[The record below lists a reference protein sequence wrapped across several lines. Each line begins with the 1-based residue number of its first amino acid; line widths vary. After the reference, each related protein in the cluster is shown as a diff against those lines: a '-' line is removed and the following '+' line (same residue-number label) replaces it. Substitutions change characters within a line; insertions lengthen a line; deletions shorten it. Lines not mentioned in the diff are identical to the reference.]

1 MDTAKL
7 KRLLVGLAML
17 FVIAQ
22 IVQPK
27 RTNPPVIPSRT
38 LQAHID
44 VPQPVQAI
52 LSRACNDCHSNLT
65 VWPRYSHV
73 APISWVVI
81 DDVNEARRH
90 MNFSDWEQQNPKQ
103 QSDSLKAMCKDV
115 RDVKMPLVS
124 YRLLH
129 PNARLSQ
136 TDIDTLCSWTET
148 ALSKSR

>member
-7 KRLLVGLAML
+7 KRLLAGLAIL

-27 RTNPPVIPSRT
+27 RTNPPIIPSRT
-38 LQAHID
+38 LRAHVD
-44 VPQPVQAI
+44 VPQPVQAV

-65 VWPRYSHV
+65 VWPWYSHI

-90 MNFSDWEQQNPKQ
+90 MNFSNWEQQSPKQ
-103 QSDSLKAMCKDV
+103 QSDSLKAICKDV

-129 PNARLSQ
+129 PKARLSHAE
-136 TDIDTLCSWTET
+136 IDTLCSWTEA
-148 ALSKSR
+148 ALSKTR